1 LILAGDIGG
10 TKTRLA
16 LFEPDGAKPVR
27 LGTYP
32 TAGGCTFL
40 KLVER
45 LLDQVKIDGACF
57 GVAGTVINGRVT
69 GVNLPWPLDA
79 AQLERRLDVPIE
91 IVNDVHANARGIEAL
106 DESDFLVLNPGAE
119 GACGNRAVL
128 SAGTGLGEAGLF
140 WDGNRHHGIASE
152 GGHADFAPRTDLEV
166 RLYYH
171 LAAEFG
177 HVSYERICSGPGLRN
192 LYRSLSP
199 DQASAPPAAAISAEA
214 LEKPSSLSS
223 RALDLFVST
232 YGARAG
238 NVALGFMA
246 NGGVYLGGGMPPKII
261 GRLKEGG
268 FMDAFLDKGRFAP
281 LLAQIPV
288 RVILNDQAALLGAAQ
303 IAAELRHTASS
314 N

>member
-1 LILAGDIGG
+1 MA
-10 TKTRLA
+10 
-16 LFEPDGAKPVR
+16 
-27 LGTYP
+27 
-32 TAGGCTFL
+32 
-40 KLVER
+40 
-45 LLDQVKIDGACF
+45 
-57 GVAGTVINGRVT
+57 VT

-192 LYRSLSP
+192 LYRFLSP
-199 DQASAPPAAAISAEA
+199 DQPPAPAAAAISAA
-214 LEKPSSLSS
+214 C
-223 RALDLFVST
+223 
-232 YGARAG
+232 
-238 NVALGFMA
+238 
-246 NGGVYLGGGMPPKII
+246 
-261 GRLKEGG
+261 
-268 FMDAFLDKGRFAP
+268 
-281 LLAQIPV
+281 
-288 RVILNDQAALLGAAQ
+288 
-303 IAAELRHTASS
+303 ELRMAAPFDLRAAVSAAVLRQRCRPRKGERESLVRGGPSARTTSKAPTRRRRLEAVRPLPGWPR
-314 N
+314 